1 MKSITAAITV
11 SLLAMDW
18 WDRTYNH
25 AAYGRAI
32 EAIMASIKHSTGF

>member
-1 MKSITAAITV
+1 MKSIIAAITV

-25 AAYGRAI
+25 ATYGRALA
-32 EAIMASIKHSTGF
+32 AIAASVKHNIGF